1 VTPSLGMNRN
11 DGHDLRENKR
21 HEYQGFEQSRLGRL
35 INRGSYCDRMIFIFS
50 KSKVIAYGLKKSCP
64 TMPAK

>member
-1 VTPSLGMNRN
+1 MLGVDRTYDEHHKFPTRMT
-11 DGHDLRENKR
+11 
-21 HEYQGFEQSRLGRL
+21 QSRLGRL